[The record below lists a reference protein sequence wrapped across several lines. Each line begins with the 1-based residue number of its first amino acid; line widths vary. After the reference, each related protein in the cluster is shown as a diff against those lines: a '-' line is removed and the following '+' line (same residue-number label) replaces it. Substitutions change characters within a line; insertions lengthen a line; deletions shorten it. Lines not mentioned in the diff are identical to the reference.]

1 MNSEYRNQYTSQY
14 FELIDIANKNKHI
27 LNISTITLIATLNTN
42 KLNLEHFCSRFKHNN
57 VQIKIAENGRRKY
70 FYNQITLNYKDIS
83 KKSIKI
89 FSNGKLQ
96 ITGLTCAFECNRLLT
111 LIVKWLTNAFEESI
125 YIIDSYIGMIN
136 GNFSIRKP
144 IDLLAFNYLLCNN
157 EHTLCIYNP
166 ESYPAINIK
175 LNHNGNRISVFVFG
189 TGNIVITGSKS
200 IPDMKHAYLFITNM
214 MKKYPNIYKDYNV
227 DIIKKV
233 ESIVHGYTIRQYLSC
248 IV

>member
-1 MNSEYRNQYTSQY
+1 MNSEYRNRYTSQY

-42 KLNLEHFCSRFKHNN
+42 KLNLEHFCNHFRHEHVK
-57 VQIKIAENGRRKY
+57 IKVVETGKRKY

-111 LIVKWLTNAFEESI
+111 LIVTWLSNVFEESI
-125 YIIDSYIGMIN
+125 HVIDSYIGMIN
-136 GNFSIRKP
+136 GNFSVRKP
-144 IDLLAFNYLLCNN
+144 IDLLKFNNLLCNH
-157 EHTLCIYNP
+157 EQILCIYNP

-175 LNHNGNRISVFVFG
+175 LNYGGNRISVFVFG

-200 IPDMKHAYLFITNM
+200 IPDMKHAYTFITSM
-214 MKKYPNIYKDYNV
+214 MKKYPNIYKDYQVEN
-227 DIIKKV
+227 IKKV